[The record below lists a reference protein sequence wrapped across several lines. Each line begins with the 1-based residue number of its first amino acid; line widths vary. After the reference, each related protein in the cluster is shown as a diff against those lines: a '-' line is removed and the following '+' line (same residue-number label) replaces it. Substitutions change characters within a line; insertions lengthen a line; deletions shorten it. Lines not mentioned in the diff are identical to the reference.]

1 MKFISIPLTIF
12 GRALLKFTREHG
24 LALAV
29 TYITIACGVLSLL
42 LFAFLIELCLEPL
55 PVQFPATAIGMI
67 ILYIILVITHRF
79 SPDRAFRLINASL
92 RPAADWTIGNMGVF
106 FTPSFIL
113 IPMRPPISALE
124 IGLLCAMFLPA
135 FLITWIGTVLLCK
148 LVTFLAKNDQN
159 ENINTNGLRESDA
172 EKHLSGEA
180 NSVCINV
187 MTSSPQAPVHE
198 ADQDAMSPQDYIS
211 QSHISHS
218 SSVSTSLHHSNR
230 NPNDLDSEKGA
241 DEKGSA
247 KSIKNIKKDL
257 DSSPAEEKFT
267 TMLKLWFNPL
277 LYFCLFLVGLPL
289 YFSPGGNARSL
300 PLFLSILALSWLFSR
315 RVVPTLWQT
324 ALHPI
329 LVTSTITVLCIWGF
343 GAMKG
348 IGLIENLSHFTSGS
362 NYLVILRH
370 SRGTVIDAPG
380 AGDVLKSI
388 LVAGIISLAFPLFKY
403 RQGLYDNMFKIIFV
417 TLPNCAVSLLLWPY
431 LSRLMGIAPDRGV
444 SFAGRFLSTPFG
456 IQMLSAVRG
465 DQSLVVVLIC
475 VTGILAVLSK
485 DLLFGMLCVRT
496 KAGSD
501 DSFTMGATLGVI
513 GGAIGTATLMNTHP
527 QAAAIATVTF
537 VLYGVAMLSLVA
549 IPQVAHYVGSLA
561 GLGL

>member
-12 GRALLKFTREHG
+12 CRALLKFIREDG
-24 LALAV
+24 PALAI
-29 TYITIACGVLSLL
+29 TYITIICGVLFLL

-55 PVQFPATAIGMI
+55 PIQFPATAI
-67 ILYIILVITHRF
+67 
-79 SPDRAFRLINASL
+79 DRAFRFINASL

-113 IPMRPPISALE
+113 IPTRPAISAGE

-148 LVTFLAKNDQN
+148 LVTFLTKEDQN
-159 ENINTNGLRESDA
+159 KNLVTTDVRESDA
-172 EKHLSGEA
+172 KKSSSGA
-180 NSVCINV
+180 ADAVCINV
-187 MTSSPQAPVHE
+187 MTLSQASDHE
-198 ADQDAMSPQDYIS
+198 ADRNVISSQAYTS
-211 QSHISHS
+211 QSHGS
-218 SSVSTSLHHSNR
+218 SGSTSSDHSNR
-230 NPNDLDSEKGA
+230 GPNCFEPEKGDGDA
-241 DEKGSA
+241 GSA
-247 KSIKNIKKDL
+247 KSIKTTKNDP
-257 DSSPAEEKFT
+257 DFSSTEEEFT
-267 TMLKLWFNPL
+267 TKIKLWFNPL
-277 LYFCLFLVGLPL
+277 VYFCVFLVGLPL
-289 YFSPGGNARSL
+289 YFTPGGNPRSL
-300 PLFLSILALSWLFSR
+300 PLFLSTLSLSWQFSR
-315 RVVPTLWQT
+315 RVVPKLWQT

-329 LVTSTITVLCIWGF
+329 LVTSIITVLCIWGF

-348 IGLIENLSHFTSGS
+348 IGLVENLSHFTSGTT
-362 NYLVILRH
+362 YLLILRH
-370 SRGTVIDAPG
+370 SRGVAIDAPG

-431 LSRLMGIAPDRGV
+431 MSHRMGIAPDRGV

-475 VTGILAVLSK
+475 VTGILAVLTK
-485 DLLFGMLCVRT
+485 DLLFALLRVRT

-501 DSFTMGATLGVI
+501 DSFTIGATLGVI
-513 GGAIGTATLMNTHP
+513 GGAIGTATLMDNHP

-549 IPQVAHYVGSLA
+549 IPQVANYVGFLA